1 MKCNYCLSTV
11 VLVQNNNNVH
21 ETTRDTRQRRVIW
34 SLLNTNIHAYMLTKN
49 QIVQH
54 MHGVSMLQ
62 VQELLKEINVALP
75 LVIALSLRA
84 CKPLLRIHLLEVF
97 CLRITYG
104 RLTLK
109 PQNSAVRSLC
119 TVQKATR
126 VHATYHTISVII
138 DNT

>member
-62 VQELLKEINVALP
+62 V
-75 LVIALSLRA
+75 
-84 CKPLLRIHLLEVF
+84 
-97 CLRITYG
+97 
-104 RLTLK
+104 
-109 PQNSAVRSLC
+109 
-119 TVQKATR
+119 
-126 VHATYHTISVII
+126 
-138 DNT
+138 